1 MKQRGDIKVA
11 AGPSDNR
18 ILVQPPLFRP
28 SVRLGIPPRGIVHAS
43 AGCGREVA
51 GNAWG
56 FVLSQVLARTWET
69 FALSRRPLP
78 SAMHGGG
85 APRRK

>member
-1 MKQRGDIKVA
+1 MMKQRGDIKVA

-43 AGCGREVA
+43 AGCRREVA

-56 FVLSQVLARTWET
+56 FVLSQVLGVQGLNDTRIDTQ
-69 FALSRRPLP
+69 FACESVDCV
-78 SAMHGGG
+78 G
-85 APRRK
+85 